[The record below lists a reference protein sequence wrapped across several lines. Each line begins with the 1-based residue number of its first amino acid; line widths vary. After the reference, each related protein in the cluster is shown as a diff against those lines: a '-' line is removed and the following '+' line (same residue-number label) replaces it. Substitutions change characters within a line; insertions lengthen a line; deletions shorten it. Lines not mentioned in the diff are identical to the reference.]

1 MRSVPRDF
9 RKYVKAAV
17 EQGWEF
23 RRCAK
28 HNQLYP
34 PKDSDAPIVSV
45 PKTSGDRR
53 AVYNKVAQLRRAGV
67 KLPH

>member
-1 MRSVPRDF
+1 MHSVPKDF
-9 RKYVKAAV
+9 RKYVEAAV

-23 RRCAK
+23 RRSSK
-28 HNQLYP
+28 HGRLYP
-34 PKDSDAPIVSV
+34 PEDSDAPIVSV

-67 KLPH
+67 DLPR